1 MINLLVKKKSNTFGL
16 TFPLTVLFYVIYSG
30 GPHRSE
36 ERGKLQ
42 KIIKFHPIVVKSSL
56 GNQWV
61 R

>member
-1 MINLLVKKKSNTFGL
+1 MCSNCFFGL

-36 ERGKLQ
+36 ERGKLH